1 MSMYYMTFLLD
12 IPLMEFTR
20 HSIARDDVRDTD
32 LSLIRMLVPDT
43 MGIVRLPEPEA
54 TWLAVQTDLST

>member
-12 IPLMEFTR
+12 IPLMELTR
-20 HSIARDDVRDTD
+20 HSIARDDVRDAD

-43 MGIVRLPEPEA
+43 LCIVRLSEA
-54 TWLAVQTDLST
+54 T